1 MKNIMPPI
9 NTPDNAFH
17 DGNPATGEQGT
28 IVPGLWL
35 NNSQDATRNIQQEL
49 ISVLTETGIEIDENV
64 NNQLLL
70 AIQKLISDKT
80 PAASLLAKGIV
91 QLNSSTTS
99 ASETLAAT
107 PKAVK
112 TVSDAAAKIVS
123 DLSANGIG
131 LSSQPTIENFDF
143 QTFVFTSGA
152 NYIVSS
158 SSWINVPSEISYP
171 TGLIIS
177 IKADYVAAGQIGLE
191 IKPSTV
197 SSANFR
203 VWYLRMGGDPRS
215 RTFTAREIRTSA
227 NPVPITGGGTG
238 AITASAALANFGLS
252 DVAHIPFVQTMGAR
266 MVSFLTAGTFT
277 FTVPDGVT
285 RIRARVVGGGGGAGG
300 SGAGRTGGGGGGG
313 GYAESWITV
322 TPGQVLTII
331 VGSAGNGG
339 GVSGAG
345 SNGGASSVS
354 GFLSAS
360 GGGGG
365 AGGGVGTGGG
375 GIGGVGTGGQFNT
388 TGSDGVDGTN
398 HSDTSG
404 AAGAAGC
411 GGGSVLGG
419 MTRSG
424 TGSLNATGIGSGG
437 SCSYLYIAATG
448 GNGHDGAVIL
458 EY

>member
-1 MKNIMPPI
+1 MHRIDTPSAQIDKFGAGKNGF
-9 NTPDNAFH
+9 TR
-17 DGNPATGEQGT
+17 GNPQTGVPATA
-28 IVPGLWL
+28 L
-35 NNSQDATRNIQQEL
+35 D
-49 ISVLTETGIEIDENV
+49 DDYFD
-64 NNQLLL
+64 
-70 AIQKLISDKT
+70 AIQEEMAGIVEAAGITLDKT
-80 PAASLLAKGIV
+80 NRAQVLVALKKLFLQSGNNL
-91 QLNSSTTS
+91 
-99 ASETLAAT
+99 SEIKDAGLAAVAQT
-107 PKAVK
+107 L
-112 TVSDAAAKIVS
+112 TN
-123 DLSANGIG
+123 LG
-131 LSSQPTIENFDF
+131 L
-143 QTFVFTSGA
+143 G
-152 NYIVSS
+152 
-158 SSWINVPSEISYP
+158 
-171 TGLIIS
+171 
-177 IKADYVAAGQIGLE
+177 
-191 IKPSTV
+191 
-197 SSANFR
+197 
-203 VWYLRMGGDPRS
+203 
-215 RTFTAREIRTSA
+215 
-227 NPVPITGGGTG
+227 
-238 AITASAALANFGLS
+238 

-285 RIRARVVGGGGGAGG
+285 RIRARVVGSGGGAGG
-300 SGAGRTGGGGGGG
+300 SGAGRTGGGGG

-345 SNGGASSVS
+345 TNGGASSVS

-360 GGGGG
+360 GGLGG

-398 HSDTSG
+398 HSDTTG
-404 AAGAAGC
+404 AAGAAGS

-448 GNGHDGAVIL
+448 GNGHAGAVIL

>member
-1 MKNIMPPI
+1 MHRIDTPSAQIDKFGAGKNGF
-9 NTPDNAFH
+9 TR
-17 DGNPATGEQGT
+17 GNPQTGVPATA
-28 IVPGLWL
+28 L
-35 NNSQDATRNIQQEL
+35 D
-49 ISVLTETGIEIDENV
+49 DDYFD
-64 NNQLLL
+64 
-70 AIQKLISDKT
+70 AIQEEMAGIVEAAGITLDKT
-80 PAASLLAKGIV
+80 NRDQVLVALKKLFLQSGNNL
-91 QLNSSTTS
+91 
-99 ASETLAAT
+99 SEIKDAGLAAV
-107 PKAVK
+107 A
-112 TVSDAAAKIVS
+112 
-123 DLSANGIG
+123 
-131 LSSQPTIENFDF
+131 
-143 QTFVFTSGA
+143 QTLT
-152 NYIVSS
+152 N
-158 SSWINVPSEISYP
+158 
-171 TGLIIS
+171 L
-177 IKADYVAAGQIGLE
+177 
-191 IKPSTV
+191 
-197 SSANFR
+197 
-203 VWYLRMGGDPRS
+203 
-215 RTFTAREIRTSA
+215 
-227 NPVPITGGGTG
+227 
-238 AITASAALANFGLS
+238 GLS
-252 DVAHIPFVQTMGAR
+252 DVAHIPLVQTMGAR
-266 MVSFLTAGTFT
+266 MTVYLTAGTFT

-285 RIRARVVGGGGGAGG
+285 RIRARAVGSGGGAGG

-322 TPGQVLTII
+322 TPGQVLTIT

-345 SNGGASSVS
+345 SNGGASSIS

-360 GGGGG
+360 GGLGG

-404 AAGAAGC
+404 AAGAAGS

-448 GNGHDGAVIL
+448 GNGHAGAVIL